1 MDAFMQQRR
10 RLLLSTAAWVG
21 GGAAFAAGSPVRAFQ
36 VQEMSPGSVV
46 GRAFADRCGGSPEHA
61 ALTARLQALLAEDPA
76 ARSISETCAIC
87 GCPIVVSR

>member
-1 MDAFMQQRR
+1 
-10 RLLLSTAAWVG
+10 LLSTAAWVG
-21 GGAAFAAGSPVRAFQ
+21 GVAVFAATGSARAFQ
-36 VQEMSPGSVV
+36 VQEMSPGSAV

-76 ARSISETCAIC
+76 ARSISESCPIC